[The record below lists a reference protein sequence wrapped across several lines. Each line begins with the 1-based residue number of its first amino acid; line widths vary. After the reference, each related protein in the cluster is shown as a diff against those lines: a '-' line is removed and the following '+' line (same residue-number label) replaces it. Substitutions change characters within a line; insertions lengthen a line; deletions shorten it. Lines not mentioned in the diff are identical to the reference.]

1 MNKGVPDPDA
11 LQIDRDRAKAD
22 MLERMGGGT
31 LSTSVSPSDD
41 QVKPLVTEA
50 VKVEEPE
57 EVAAV
62 NEEEEEEEFIDEGDP
77 VIVPWG
83 ATPPP
88 ESPEEEVEEEEGN
101 YSEDDVYAEPGKHP
115 RSVKLTCS
123 VSFTRGA
130 ITARELCS
138 FRSVW
143 PGSIDTPRSP
153 QLLHYA
159 GTRCDRR
166 SPSR

>member
-1 MNKGVPDPDA
+1 
-11 LQIDRDRAKAD
+11 

-41 QVKPLVTEA
+41 QVKPLDTEA

-57 EVAAV
+57 EVTGIE
-62 NEEEEEEEFIDEGDP
+62 EEEEEEEFIDEGDP

-88 ESPEEEVEEEEGN
+88 ESPAEEVEEEEGN

-123 VSFTRGA
+123 VNTTRR
-130 ITARELCS
+130 TNSARE
-138 FRSVW
+138 FRNFHSIW
-143 PGSIDTPRSP
+143 PGSIDITCPSE
-153 QLLHYA
+153 LHHH
-159 GTRCDRR
+159 TRTECDRGTPFR
-166 SPSR
+166 